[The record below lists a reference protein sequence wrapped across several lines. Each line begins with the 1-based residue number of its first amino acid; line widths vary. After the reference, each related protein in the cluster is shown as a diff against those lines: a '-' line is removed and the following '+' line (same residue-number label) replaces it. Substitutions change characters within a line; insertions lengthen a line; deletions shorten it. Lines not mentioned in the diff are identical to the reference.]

1 MHRKGMSY
9 MEQLTKRQEDILKT
23 LKKFIASHGYP
34 PTVREIGSM
43 LNLSSPATTHFHLNK
58 LEEKGYI
65 RKNEAKNRALELL
78 VPNEFLEKDES
89 VVEVPLLGKVTAG
102 NPIEAIEVPNEYFSL
117 PATMINGKKEVFT
130 LRVSGESMIN
140 VGIYDGDIIV
150 VERKKTANNGDKV
163 VAMTDENEVTVKT
176 YYKENGYF
184 RLQPENDTMPPIIL
198 DKVNILGK
206 VVGLYRKF

>member
-1 MHRKGMSY
+1 
-9 MEQLTKRQEDILKT
+9 MEQLTKRQEDILKA
-23 LKKFIASHGYP
+23 LMKFMAKHGYP
-34 PTVREIGSM
+34 PTVREIGTM

-78 VPNEFLEKDES
+78 VPNEYLEKDEQ
-89 VVEVPLLGKVTAG
+89 VVDIPLLGKVTAG
-102 NPIEAIEVPNEYFSL
+102 SPIEAIEVPDEYFSV
-117 PATMINGKKEVFT
+117 PAAMINSKKEMFS

-140 VGIYDGDIIV
+140 VGIYDGDIII
-150 VERKKTANNGDKV
+150 VERKNTANNGEKV
-163 VAMTDENEVTVKT
+163 VAMTEDNEVTVKT

-184 RLQPENDTMPPIIL
+184 RLQPENDTMAPIIL

>member
-1 MHRKGMSY
+1 
-9 MEQLTKRQEDILKT
+9 MEQLTKRQEDILKA
-23 LKKFIASHGYP
+23 LMKFMAKHGYP
-34 PTVREIGSM
+34 PTVREIGTM

-78 VPNEFLEKDES
+78 VPNEYLEKDDN
-89 VVEVPLLGKVTAG
+89 VVDIPLLGKVTAG
-102 NPIEAIEVPNEYFSL
+102 SPIEAIEVPDEYFTV
-117 PATMINGKKEVFT
+117 PAAMINTKKEMFS

-140 VGIYDGDIIV
+140 VGIYDGDIII
-150 VERKKTANNGDKV
+150 VERKNTAINGEKV
-163 VAMTDENEVTVKT
+163 VAMTEDNEVTVKT
-176 YYKENGYF
+176 YYKENGHF
-184 RLQPENDTMPPIIL
+184 RLQPENDTMAPIIL

>member
-1 MHRKGMSY
+1 
-9 MEQLTKRQEDILKT
+9 MEQLTKRQEDILKA
-23 LKKFIASHGYP
+23 LKKFIANHGYP
-34 PTVREIGSM
+34 PTVREIGAM

-78 VPNEFLEKDES
+78 VPNEFLDKDDAI
-89 VVEVPLLGKVTAG
+89 VDVPLLGKVTAG
-102 NPIEAIEVPNEYFSL
+102 NPIEAIEVPDEYFSL

-140 VGIYDGDIIV
+140 VGIYDGDIII
-150 VERKKTANNGDKV
+150 VERKNTATNGEKV
-163 VAMTDENEVTVKT
+163 VAMTEENEVTVKT

-184 RLQPENDTMPPIIL
+184 RLQPENDFMDPII
-198 DKVNILGK
+198 VPHCEILGK
-206 VVGLYRKF
+206 VIGVFRFFN

>member
-1 MHRKGMSY
+1 
-9 MEQLTKRQEDILKT
+9 MEQLTKRQEDILRA
-23 LKKFIASHGYP
+23 LMKFMAKHGYP
-34 PTVREIGSM
+34 PTVREIGTM
-43 LNLSSPATTHFHLNK
+43 LNLNSPATTHFHLNK

-78 VPNEFLEKDES
+78 VPNEYLEKNDM
-89 VVEVPLLGKVTAG
+89 VVDIPLLGKVTAG
-102 NPIEAIEVPNEYFSL
+102 NPIEAIEVPDEYFSV
-117 PATMINGKKEVFT
+117 PAAMINTKKEMFS

-140 VGIYDGDIIV
+140 VGIYDGDIII
-150 VERKKTANNGDKV
+150 VERKNTANNGEKV

-176 YYKENGYF
+176 YYKENGHF
-184 RLQPENDTMPPIIL
+184 RLQPENDTMAPIIL

>member
-1 MHRKGMSY
+1 
-9 MEQLTKRQEDILKT
+9 MEKLTKRQEDALNFIKT
-23 LKKFIASHGYP
+23 YIVSHGYP
-34 PTVREIGSM
+34 PTVREIGTM

-78 VPNEFLEKDES
+78 VPNEYLEKDDN
-89 VVEVPLLGKVTAG
+89 VVDIPLLGKVTAG
-102 NPIEAIEVPNEYFSL
+102 SPIEAIEVPDEYFSV
-117 PATMINGKKEVFT
+117 PAAMINTKKEMFS

-140 VGIYDGDIIV
+140 VGIYDGDIII
-150 VERKKTANNGDKV
+150 VERKNTANNGEKV
-163 VAMTDENEVTVKT
+163 VAMTEDNEVTVKT

-184 RLQPENDTMPPIIL
+184 RLQPENDTMAPIIL

>member
-1 MHRKGMSY
+1 
-9 MEQLTKRQEDILKT
+9 MEELTKRQEDILKV
-23 LKKFIASHGYP
+23 LKKFMAKHGYP

-78 VPNEFLEKDES
+78 VPNEYLEKEEN
-89 VVEVPLLGKVTAG
+89 VVDIPLLGKVTAG
-102 NPIEAIEVPNEYFSL
+102 NPIEAIEVPDEYFSV
-117 PATMINGKKEVFT
+117 PAAMINTKKEVFS

-140 VGIYDGDIIV
+140 VGIYDGDIII
-150 VERKKTANNGDKV
+150 VERKNTAINGEKV
-163 VAMTDENEVTVKT
+163 VAMTEDNEVTVKT
-176 YYKENGYF
+176 FYKEDGYF
-184 RLQPENDTMPPIIL
+184 RLQPENDTMAPIIL
-198 DKVNILGK
+198 DKVSILGK